1 MRLFLYMQRRQEELE
16 RKAQE
21 LARREEELKNAP
33 FNGKV
38 YWKQKI
44 GGMYE
49 RDIARSGSITSLF

>member
-1 MRLFLYMQRRQEELE
+1 MQRRQEELE

-49 RDIARSGSITSLF
+49 RDIGSSGSITSVF